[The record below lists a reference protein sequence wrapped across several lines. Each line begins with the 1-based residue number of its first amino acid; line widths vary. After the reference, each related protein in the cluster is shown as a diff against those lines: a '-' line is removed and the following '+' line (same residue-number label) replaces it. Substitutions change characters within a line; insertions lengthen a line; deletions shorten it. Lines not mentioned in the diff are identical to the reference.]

1 MFSHMASF
9 LKSSSLDT
17 RVSPTKTGKSMQVSV
32 QVKTLKALIINFP
45 DISRMTQNSMFSI
58 KLLYVSSVTIFANWH
73 KPFKS

>member
-1 MFSHMASF
+1 
-9 LKSSSLDT
+9 
-17 RVSPTKTGKSMQVSV
+17 MQVSV